1 MFSGSYEADVVK
13 PLMYFFR
20 VVAVMGWPILP
31 EQAQSEKSQGVRG
44 TEFPDF
50 G

>member
-1 MFSGSYEADVVK
+1 MLSVTTVYVLSPYEADVVK

-31 EQAQSEKSQGVRG
+31 EQV
-44 TEFPDF
+44 
-50 G
+50 